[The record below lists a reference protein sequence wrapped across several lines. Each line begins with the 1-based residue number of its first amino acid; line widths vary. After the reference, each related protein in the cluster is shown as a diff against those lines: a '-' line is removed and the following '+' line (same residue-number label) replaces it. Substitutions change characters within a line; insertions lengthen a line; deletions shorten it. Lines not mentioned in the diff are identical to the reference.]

1 MCDPEVYCAICGG
14 PVVEV
19 KISAET
25 RSGDFKAAQPGE
37 GHEIESE
44 EYESEEETYNGNI
57 ISEEEAQWTAEVMVL
72 GFNTNPKALVK

>member
-1 MCDPEVYCAICGG
+1 MSDYEVYCAICGG

-19 KISAET
+19 KISTEP
-25 RSGDFKAAQPGE
+25 RPRVFKAAQPGE

-44 EYESEEETYNGNI
+44 EYESEEEGYNIEI